1 MVFCPPII
9 QPFQFNAAIWSLTS
23 HVGFVSGGV
32 FFARKADRGREGLA
46 PRILIVVPLGFSYQG
61 DSYEQSLHSVEFL
74 GQILNRQPFG
84 DGNRYSNW
92 ISAFYDM

>member
-1 MVFCPPII
+1 M
-9 QPFQFNAAIWSLTS
+9 Q
-23 HVGFVSGGV
+23 
-32 FFARKADRGREGLA
+32 GRQTEGERLA
-46 PRILIVVPLGFSYQG
+46 PRILIAVPLRFSYLG